1 MKRKESQNRQKKWV
15 KSCCFACMAAFMGL
29 LTVCGSACT
38 PTKNNL
44 SSSPPTTSNAV
55 QSVPSPLGLDPEND
69 PVIYTT
75 ESGLEIKYGGLDIE
89 GTLASGALKGYP
101 YFTMGTYDGAAVNW
115 VIIGRATGE
124 KVLIGSSSGEAM
136 DILFSNWQ
144 DYAGIALR
152 DYFINNYFETNTP
165 AGAAIYAD
173 IKAKAYVAEKMLNLD
188 FIVENSEIPAGSVLA
203 FCERGLGVTW
213 FDNASSWSSDYNS
226 NIIINAFVNLY
237 NSGLGLTD
245 SQKSKIVPQ
254 TVTNLCNGSSTTTS
268 SNQYLFPLAARG
280 EKFDI
285 ARYLTTD
292 SSRILNAGNLYWLR
306 SGGSQYGAYIVNASG
321 SVVESALNEDRY
333 VRPACVISV
342 K

>member
-1 MKRKESQNRQKKWV
+1 MKRKESQILQKKWV

-44 SSSPPTTSNAV
+44 SSSPPTSSNAV

-101 YFTMGTYDGAAVNW
+101 YFTMGSYGGAAVNW
-115 VIIGRATGE
+115 VIIGRALGE
-124 KVLIGSSSGEAM
+124 LTISAGAEGVP
-136 DILFSNWQ
+136 FSAWRMA
-144 DYAGIALR
+144 AGTALR
-152 DYFINNYFETNTP
+152 DYFFNNYFETNTP
-165 AGAAIYAD
+165 AGAAIYED
-173 IKAKAYVAEKMLNLD
+173 IATKAYIATTELGLD

-213 FDNASSWSSDYNS
+213 FDSGASWSSDYNS

-254 TVTNLCNGSSTTTS
+254 TVTNICNGSSTTTS

-292 SSRILNAGNLYWLR
+292 SSRILNAGDLYWLR
-306 SGGSQYGAYIVNASG
+306 SGDSIYGAWIVNASG
-321 SVVESALNEDRY
+321 TVTTSALNEDRY
-333 VRPACVISV
+333 VRPACVISLE
-342 K
+342 